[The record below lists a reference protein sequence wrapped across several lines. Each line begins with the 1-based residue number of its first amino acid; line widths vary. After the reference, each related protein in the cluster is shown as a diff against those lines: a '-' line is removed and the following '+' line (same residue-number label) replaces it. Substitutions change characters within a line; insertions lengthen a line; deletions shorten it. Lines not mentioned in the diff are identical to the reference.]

1 MEDAKTKF
9 LKEIKAIKSYDL
21 EKLGEAYD
29 VAYKQHN
36 GQKRKSGEPYIIHPE
51 AVAKILAELG
61 MDEDT
66 LIAGLLHD
74 VIEDTDFTPEMVEEK
89 FGSDVRHLDFRG
101 AGRRGFGP
109 FGGFPAHGLFRRR
122 DKHHRREIG
131 RASCRERV

>member
-74 VIEDTDFTPEMVEEK
+74 VVEDTDFTPEMVEEK
-89 FGSDVRHLDFRG
+89 FGSDVRHLVEG
-101 AGRRGFGP
+101 VTKLGTQP
-109 FGGFPAHGLFRRR
+109 HT
-122 DKHHRREIG
+122 
-131 RASCRERV
+131 